1 MNSDDP
7 LARADDIAEHE
18 FEKQQESDARELL
31 DTIPFA
37 FLPSELQRIYID
49 VQELYAEKRYADSG
63 AAWELFK
70 KTAHDKGM
78 I

>member
-1 MNSDDP
+1 MTDDL
-7 LARADDIAEHE
+7 LARADDIASHE
-18 FEKQQESDARELL
+18 FEKQQEADVRELL

-37 FLPSELQRIYID
+37 FLPAELQRLYID

-63 AAWELFK
+63 AAWELLK
-70 KTAHDKGM
+70 RVAKEMGM

>member
-1 MNSDDP
+1 MTDDL
-7 LARADDIAEHE
+7 LARADDIASHE
-18 FEKQQESDARELL
+18 FERQLESDARELL
-31 DTIPFA
+31 VTIPFA
-37 FLPSELQRIYID
+37 FLPAELQRLYID

-70 KTAHDKGM
+70 RVARDNGM